1 MSSPQLL
8 IEIVSDFNCPWCE
21 VGRNRLNKALQALPQ
36 SVTYEVR
43 WKPYFLYDMPE
54 GGLPWG
60 THMKRKWGLLIII
73 MYMCMY

>member
-60 THMKRKWGLLIII
+60 THMKRKWGLLIVI
-73 MYMCMY
+73 MFIHIY